1 MACSVTIAG
10 ITYACTDI
18 PTGGITRA
26 LIADYDNIRTND
38 FVTVA
43 GNTATITPATD
54 DLLTD
59 GDAFDLQFSNRDG
72 FSAFTDVKTVN
83 ADGTFSVVP
92 TLSLEFPVMTK
103 AKRDELEAIS
113 APLGRVIAFVETA
126 AGTHHI
132 LGYDFGLYV
141 STVDGASGTGR
152 AEKNRFQIT
161 LTGEEDSLAI
171 GITSAQFY
179 GDVVPA

>member
-43 GNTATITPATD
+43 GNTATITPASA